1 MFMLLVLALFV
12 FAAIGV
18 GSVFGGVG
26 AVFLLPFLLIKLAF
40 FLMLFGFI
48 GRRMWHRGS
57 PDREWD
63 WVAHRDLN
71 RRPRRSRADSEADRP
86 SDEDRFEEWHRMAHA
101 REEVDGWVSD
111 LDDIERE

>member
-26 AVFLLPFLLIKLAF
+26 AVFLLPFLLIKVAF
-40 FLMLFGFI
+40 FMMLLGFV
-48 GRRMWHRGS
+48 GRRMWHRS

-63 WVAHRDLN
+63 WVGDRG
-71 RRPRRSRADSEADRP
+71 RSRGSRRARPDSGAARR